1 MLILT
6 RHPADA
12 IRIGD
17 DTVITIIAIQD
28 NKIRCG
34 FQAPAEIAV
43 NREEIWLRIQQQSAT
58 QGEL

>member
-6 RHPADA
+6 RHPGDA

-17 DTVITIIAIQD
+17 DTVIKVVSIND
-28 NKIRCG
+28 NQIRLG

-43 NREEIWLRIQQQSAT
+43 HREEVWLRKQQESAT
-58 QGEL
+58 EDDA